1 MVFLKVL
8 KMADAHPTQHETV
21 IRQAQKKDAETVFE
35 LIHALAHFHGDQ
47 SDFRATL
54 QDVLR
59 DGFGETPIYESWL
72 AESEGKAQG
81 LATFFLTYSTFKGK
95 PCLYLD
101 NLFVRDNARGQGIGE
116 KLIDRVSR
124 RAVELNCWR
133 MELYVHKR
141 NPACG
146 FYEKLG
152 FSQTPYR
159 VYFMSGEDLELLG

>member
-1 MVFLKVL
+1 MV
-8 KMADAHPTQHETV
+8 DATPTQHETV

-35 LIHALAHFHGDQ
+35 LIHALSHFHGDQ

-59 DGFGETPIYESWL
+59 DGFSEPPIYESWL
-72 AESEGKAQG
+72 AESEGKALG

-101 NLFVRDNARGQGIGE
+101 NLFVRDNLLGQGIGE
-116 KLIDRVSR
+116 KPIARVSR
-124 RAVELNCWR
+124 RAIEMNCWR
-133 MELYVHKR
+133 MELNVHKR
-141 NPACG
+141 NPASV

-152 FSQTPYR
+152 FSQTPDR
-159 VYFMSGEDLELLG
+159 VYFLSGEDLELLG